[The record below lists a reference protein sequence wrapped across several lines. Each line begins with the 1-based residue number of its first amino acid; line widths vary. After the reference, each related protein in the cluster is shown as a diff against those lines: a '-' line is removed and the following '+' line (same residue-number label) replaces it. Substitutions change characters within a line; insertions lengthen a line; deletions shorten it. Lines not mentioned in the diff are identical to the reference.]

1 MSSPSICRHTSCRS
15 HGLRMGSCHI
25 PHITVLVYVS
35 LLLVAWFA
43 QVVVVFPVMP
53 FDFWAVTQV
62 ASSESKICFGLSHLN
77 LAPQLLH
84 SLYPSLLLMLPQ
96 CHLYPSVFLHL
107 VHGSTS
113 VIVLVPSYE
122 CYLLL
127 AWLAYVKLL

>member
-1 MSSPSICRHTSCRS
+1 VICTLYIYCYSMLCQS
-15 HGLRMGSCHI
+15 FHI
-25 PHITVLVYVS
+25 PHIFILVHVS
-35 LLLVAWFA
+35 LLHIAGLA
-43 QVVVVFPVMP
+43 QVIVIFLVMP
-53 FDFWAVTQV
+53 FYYRTVTQV
-62 ASSESKICFGLSHLN
+62 ASSVSEACCGLSHLN

-127 AWLAYVKLL
+127 TWFAYIKLL